1 MFIFS
6 FYLFFVIYSI
16 LFGHLFHLDFSNF
29 TNPSLYILSVL
40 ILVISPVIS
49 LMTQIVITHIVGLL
63 RKDKEYQNKFNHKFA
78 NSLLRLGLH
87 LMRVKVV
94 VTGRDNIPKT
104 NFIVVGNHQENYD
117 PLILKPIFKDHALSF
132 IAKVALTKLP
142 VFGRWIS
149 LIGGVFISKTA
160 DRSAAE
166 SIINGIKN
174 YKAGM
179 SMGVFPEGKRD
190 FGNEMIDFKP
200 GAFKLAMKPKA
211 DILICTI
218 YNFSNILKDYP
229 FRKQKVYVH
238 IHELLKYEEYQQL
251 SSQELA
257 RKVKAEIQVQL
268 DKFEEKYTKK
278 KNK

>member
-179 SMGVFPEGKRD
+179 SMGIFPEGKRD

-211 DILICTI
+211 DIIIATQYDTCTI
-218 YNFSNILKDYP
+218 FK
-229 FRKQKVYVH
+229 
-238 IHELLKYEEYQQL
+238 
-251 SSQELA
+251 
-257 RKVKAEIQVQL
+257 
-268 DKFEEKYTKK
+268 KFPWKRYRVSIRYI
-278 KNK
+278 